1 MSKQLKIEVSD
12 GTVMYADLLEEL
24 APGTCSALERALP
37 YQDKTLSHGMFSG
50 HALYLLTDL
59 AFGKAECSRSYGV
72 SPGDIL
78 YAPHVVDA
86 SHRANELIIVYGPA
100 AIRNVS
106 GFGIANLCA
115 RVRHEHLQALYEL
128 GININ
133 RHGERT
139 VSIALE
145 EG

>member
-1 MSKQLKIEVSD
+1 MAKQLKIEVS
-12 GTVMYADLLEEL
+12 GGLLMYADLLEDL
-24 APGTCSALERALP
+24 APKTCAALEKALP
-37 YQDKTLSHGMFSG
+37 YQEKILSHGMFSG

-59 AFGKAECSRSYGV
+59 TFGGAECSRSYGV
-72 SPGDIL
+72 SPGEIL

-115 RVRHEHLQALYEL
+115 RIRYEYLPDLYKL
-128 GININ
+128 GISVN
-133 RHGERT
+133 RDGERT
-139 VSIALE
+139 VAISLE
-145 EG
+145 ER